1 MKIHLKILT
10 VSTLLALT
18 TWGAVS
24 FAHSA
29 HFTKNTRSA
38 DQSFDFRSSTM
49 SIYKWYLSPMGAMAK
64 GKTEFNAKSFAQYA
78 AGLEAISKIDLLEG
92 FPKES
97 SEDHVDDSN
106 AKEEIWSNWKDFENK
121 AKNFQLEAKK
131 LSSIAKAGNE
141 AAIKAQFK
149 KTAGTCGAC
158 HKKYKTK

>member
-1 MKIHLKILT
+1 MKTHIKVLT
-10 VSTLLALT
+10 LSSLLALS

-24 FAHSA
+24 FAHSE

-38 DQSFDFRSSTM
+38 DQSYDFRSSTM

-64 GKTEFNAKSFAQYA
+64 GKTEFNAKAFAQYA
-78 AGLEAISKIDLLEG
+78 AGLESIANINLLEG

-97 SEDHVDDSN
+97 GEDHVDDSN
-106 AKEEIWSNWKDFENK
+106 AKEAIWSNWQDFEK
-121 AKNFQLEAKK
+121 KSKTFQVEAKK
-131 LSSIAKAGNE
+131 LASIAKAGNE

-149 KTAGTCGAC
+149 KTAGTCSSC

>member
-1 MKIHLKILT
+1 MKTHIKRFTAL
-10 VSTLLALT
+10 SLLALT

-24 FAHSA
+24 FSHSE

-38 DQSFDFRSSTM
+38 DQSYDFRSSTM
-49 SIYKWYLSPMGAMAK
+49 SIYKWYLNPMGAMVK
-64 GKTEFNAKSFAQYA
+64 GKTEFNAKAFSQYA

-106 AKEEIWSNWKDFENK
+106 AKEEIWSNWKDFEKKYK
-121 AKNFQLEAKK
+121 AFQLETKK
-131 LSSIAKAGNE
+131 LASTAKTGKE

-149 KTAGTCGAC
+149 KTAGTCAAC